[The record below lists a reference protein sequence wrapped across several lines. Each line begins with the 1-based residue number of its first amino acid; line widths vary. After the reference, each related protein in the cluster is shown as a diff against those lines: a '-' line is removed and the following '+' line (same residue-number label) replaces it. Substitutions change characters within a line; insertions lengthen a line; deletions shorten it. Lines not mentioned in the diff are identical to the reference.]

1 MIKVAMIPIHQVIR
15 SIDLFENLPDPE
27 VQFLASAAITRQYEP
42 GEFLFFEGEDCRG
55 LWIVADGVA
64 KVIKT
69 TPSGRQIMLA
79 LQPAPATV
87 AEVPVFDGG
96 PYPASVCAVEPVLA
110 MLVLSRDF
118 LSMCRRNPDVA
129 LRFLSV
135 FGSRLRHLVSLVE
148 RITFGSIRQRL
159 AQELLTFS
167 DTSGSPRF
175 LMPETHEEIASR
187 LGTVREVVSRN
198 LGRFQVEGM
207 IRMKKREVEIVSRDS
222 LLSEANTEL

>member
-1 MIKVAMIPIHQVIR
+1 MTPIQRVIG
-15 SIDLFENLPDPE
+15 SIDLFENLPEAE
-27 VQFLASAAITRQYEP
+27 VQFLSSVAITKQYEP
-42 GEFLFFEGEDCRG
+42 GEFLFFEGEECRG
-55 LWIVADGVA
+55 IWIVADGVA

-79 LQPAPATV
+79 LQPSPATV

-96 PYPASVCAVEPVLA
+96 PYPASVCAVEQVVA
-110 MLVLSRDF
+110 ILVLSRDF
-118 LSMCRRNPDVA
+118 LAMCRRNPDVT

-135 FGSRLRHLVSLVE
+135 FGTRLRHLVGLVE

-159 AQELLTFS
+159 AQELLAFADS
-167 DTSGSPRF
+167 SGSLRF
-175 LMPETHEEIASR
+175 VMPETHEEVASR

-207 IRMKKREVEIVSRDS
+207 IRMKKREVEILSRDA

>member
-1 MIKVAMIPIHQVIR
+1 MTPIQRVIG
-15 SIDLFENLPDPE
+15 SIDLFENLPDAE
-27 VQFLASAAITRQYEP
+27 VQFLSSVAITKQYEP
-42 GEFLFFEGEDCRG
+42 GEFLFFEGEECRG
-55 LWIVADGVA
+55 IWIVADGVA

-96 PYPASVCAVEPVLA
+96 PYPASVCAVEPVA
-110 MLVLSRDF
+110 AILVLSRDF
-118 LSMCRRNPDVA
+118 LAMCRRNPDVT

-135 FGSRLRHLVSLVE
+135 FGTRLRHLVGLVE

-159 AQELLTFS
+159 AQELLAFADS
-167 DTSGSPRF
+167 SGSLRF
-175 LMPETHEEIASR
+175 VMPETHEEVASR

-207 IRMKKREVEIVSRDS
+207 IRMKKREVEILSRDA